1 MFIIKEIYKPTSI
14 EDAYN
19 MLISQKNNTILG
31 GTLFLRMGNK
41 RINKGIDLS
50 SLNLDY
56 VKEYDEYIEIGAMT
70 TLRELEINDLILKNF
85 KAISES
91 VKDIIGVQFRNIATI
106 GASVFSK
113 YGFSDVIVSLLSYD
127 TYVKLFDGGII
138 KLEEFLKR
146 KYKKDLL
153 TQIYIKKDNTKSK
166 YISMRNE
173 NSDYPILNVSVS
185 KQGEQIKICIGARPK
200 RAMIAKSASEFLSC
214 NPKTIENIIK
224 ASQIAS
230 KELEFGSNI
239 RASREYRIE
248 VAKVLVKRA
257 ILEVEKC

>member
-19 MLISQKNNTILG
+19 MLISQRSNTVLG

-41 RINKGIDLS
+41 KINKGIDLS

-85 KAISES
+85 KSISES
-91 VKDIIGVQFRNIATI
+91 AKDIIGVQFRNIATI
-106 GASVFSK
+106 GATVFSK

-138 KLEEFLKR
+138 KLEEFLQR

-200 RAMIAKSASEFLSC
+200 RAMIAKNASEFLSS
-214 NPKTIENIIK
+214 NPKTIENIIN
-224 ASQIAS
+224 ASYIAS

-248 VAKVLVKRA
+248 IAKVLVKRA